1 MDHAD
6 AGRLQDPEDQ
16 VRFEELLLELS
27 TRFIDLAPGAV
38 DREIEDALRRVC
50 ELLGIDVAVLW
61 QWSASAPDIV
71 APTHG
76 YPGRQGQFDALAQE
90 AYPWVIERM
99 RAGRMVALS
108 RLEDLPAEAG
118 TDRESARRTG
128 IRSNLTLPLSVG
140 GAPPLG
146 ALAFNTLRVERGWP
160 DPLVKRLQLIAQVFT
175 HALSR
180 KRADES
186 LRESEARSA
195 AAADLAGLGFYEL
208 DYGGGASYF
217 DDRFRELCGV
227 PAGLE
232 EGLETFE
239 FWSEHLHPD
248 DRASIMDARRQL
260 HDGLVERICL
270 EYRFSHPVAGRAVVA
285 APRPGRLTRRP
296 RGTVK
301 THGRAARHHGDASR
315 PRRRCGSR
323 SRRSNG

>member
-1 MDHAD
+1 MDWLTIGTDNGRMDHAD

-76 YPGRQGQFDALAQE
+76 YPGRQGQFDALTQE

-99 RAGRMVALS
+99 RAGRVVALS

-146 ALAFNTLRVERGWP
+146 ALAFNTLRVERDWP

-217 DDRFRELCGV
+217 DDRFRDLCGV

-232 EGLETFE
+232 GGLEIFE
-239 FWSEHLHPD
+239 FWSEHLQPD
-248 DRASIMDARRQL
+248 DRPSIMDARQHL
-260 HDGLVERICL
+260 HEGRVDRISSRVPL
-270 EYRFSHPVAGRAVVA
+270 LSSGSGRAVVPA
-285 APRPGRLTRRP
+285 SGSSRR
-296 RGTVK
+296 
-301 THGRAARHHGDASR
+301 A
-315 PRRRCGSR
+315 RRRHWHGQDVW
-323 SRRSNG
+323 GGW